1 MLFARLLF
9 SHPDARALFER
20 VITAF
25 SPERA
30 RPLWERWA
38 RYEYQYGDLE
48 AAQKLEKRIAEV
60 YPSGTCEDTSF
71 RIWSSQFSQD
81 PPIKRFAQRHTYL
94 GTDAIAARDLGFAM
108 AARQPAALGSTSTL
122 NSIEK
127 RTDSLFSLTSA
138 SHMPTSQPPVKRTSS
153 PDYKR
158 REGSA
163 RPDFGPP
170 SKRQRPSS
178 PPPRDRDRERWEGPP
193 RRRFG
198 SPAGWERERDRELQ
212 HVKKDREDD
221 KASTLP
227 TVISWFVGQL
237 PSPASFDGASFYF
250 LNSEESLMR
259 DSF

>member
-1 MLFARLLF
+1 
-9 SHPDARALFER
+9 
-20 VITAF
+20 
-25 SPERA
+25 
-30 RPLWERWA
+30 
-38 RYEYQYGDLE
+38 
-48 AAQKLEKRIAEV
+48 
-60 YPSGTCEDTSF
+60 
-71 RIWSSQFSQD
+71 
-81 PPIKRFAQRHTYL
+81 
-94 GTDAIAARDLGFAM
+94 M
-108 AARQPAALGSTSTL
+108 AARQPAALGSASTS

-127 RTDSLFSLTSA
+127 RTDSLLSLTSA
-138 SHMPTSQPPVKRTSS
+138 SHMLASQPPIKRASS

-178 PPPRDRDRERWEGPP
+178 PPRDRDRERWEGPP
-193 RRRFG
+193 RKRFG

-237 PSPASFDGASFYF
+237 PSPVSFDGPSIFQI
-250 LNSEESLMR
+250 LRNP
-259 DSF
+259 